1 MCVCGSEL
9 FLDSKITAGQSNL
22 ELRREKER
30 QNEVREGENERE
42 VGPLLGPLSVF
53 FRIYVERKRSCRTE
67 VFLKKCLVQRFRQGA
82 GAERVPVQRGC
93 QCRQGADPDRVPM
106 HTGY

>member
-42 VGPLLGPLSVF
+42 VGQLLGLLSVF
-53 FRIYVERKRSCRTE
+53 
-67 VFLKKCLVQRFRQGA
+67 
-82 GAERVPVQRGC
+82 
-93 QCRQGADPDRVPM
+93 M
-106 HTGY
+106 